1 VSGRERW
8 RRRHPVWFVLLG
20 ELASSDRAAR
30 AAVTLTQRDAASS
43 WTVTLAAGSGG
54 QWQVTGVAG
63 T

>member
-1 VSGRERW
+1 
-8 RRRHPVWFVLLG
+8 VWFVLLG